1 MRLNGE
7 FIVTSGDGRLL
18 VQDSVPVGNLQN
30 CTRDQE
36 PNPVAQT
43 QPGEGQGRHMSSAMA
58 DLDVLYQE

>member
-30 CTRDQE
+30 CTRDQG
-36 PNPVAQT
+36 PNPVTQT
-43 QPGEGQGRHMSSAMA
+43 QQAQPRAQHMSSAMA